1 MNSNSLPTIARLLNS
16 KASGRGLPPLI
27 YMTDEKRVP
36 NPLAAINKLN
46 PGSGVVFRHYAIND
60 RVKLG
65 HEIKQLCIKNCL
77 ILLVAGDYK
86 LAWDLNA
93 DGFHLAEHQVL
104 SPPLNMR
111 LWRQR
116 PNKII
121 TAAVHSRKALLKC
134 QKLGVDA
141 ALVSPIF
148 PTKSHINQPSLGVTG
163 FQRMVYKTTVPIYA
177 LGGISKKNAGQLLN
191 TPAIGIAGIG
201 AIADNEQK

>member
-36 NPLAAINKLN
+36 NPLAAIGKLN
-46 PGSGVVFRHYAIND
+46 PGSGVIYRHYTVND

-65 HEIKQLCIKNCL
+65 REIKQLCIKRCL

-86 LAWDLNA
+86 LARDLNA
-93 DGFHLAEHQVL
+93 DGFHLAEHQIL
-104 SPPLNMR
+104 TLPFNIR

-121 TAAVHSRKALLKC
+121 TAAVHSRKTLLKC
-134 QKLGVDA
+134 QKLGIDA
-141 ALVSPIF
+141 ALVSPVF
-148 PTKSHINQPSLGVTG
+148 PTKSHIDQPSLGVTG
-163 FQRMVYKTTVPIYA
+163 FQRMVYKTTIPIYA
-177 LGGISKKNAGQLLN
+177 LGGITEKNAGQLLN
-191 TPAIGIAGIG
+191 TPAVGIAGIG
-201 AIADNEQK
+201 AIADNE